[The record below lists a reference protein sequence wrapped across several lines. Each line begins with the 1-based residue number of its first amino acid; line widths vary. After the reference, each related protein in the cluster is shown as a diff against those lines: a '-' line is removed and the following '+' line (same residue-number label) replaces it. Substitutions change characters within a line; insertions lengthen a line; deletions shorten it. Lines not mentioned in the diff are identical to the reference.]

1 MDFKTEYEKR
11 YNYVQNM
18 LESFLPEEEG
28 HQKIMFEA
36 MNYSIRV
43 GGKRL
48 RPIFV
53 YELYRIFQL
62 KAGMKEED
70 IDFARIEPFMAAIEM
85 IHTYSLVHDDLP
97 AMDNDDLRRG
107 HPTTHKKFGHAMG
120 ILAGDSLLNY
130 AMETACKAFAD
141 GVYGSEQVYDDLA
154 DEEWNRRVA
163 QAMKVFFTRSGVY
176 GMIGGQTVDVLKN
189 GENLSEDE
197 IEFIYQLKTCA
208 LISASILA
216 GAILGGAKTR
226 DVEVLEPLGYYIGM
240 AFQIKDDILD
250 ITADEAVLGKPVGS
264 DERNGKVTYVTLHG
278 MKGAE
283 EKVREYTDK
292 AAEIAKSLG
301 DSEFL
306 TELILSLLERNK

>member
-1 MDFKTEYEKR
+1 MDFNKEFEKR
-11 YNYVQNM
+11 YDYVQNV
-18 LESFLPEEEG
+18 LENFLPEEEG
-28 HQKIMFEA
+28 YQKTMFEA

-62 KAGMKEED
+62 KAGINEAD
-70 IDFARIEPFMAAIEM
+70 IDFSRIEPFMAAIEM

-130 AMETACKAFAD
+130 AMETACKAFAE
-141 GVYGSEQVYDDLA
+141 GVYGEEATYDDVS
-154 DEEWNRRVA
+154 DEVWNRRVA
-163 QAMKVFFTRSGVY
+163 GAMKVFFTRSGVY
-176 GMIGGQTVDVLKN
+176 GMIGGQTVDVQKN

-216 GAILGGAKTR
+216 GAILGGAGTK
-226 DVEVLEPLGYYIGM
+226 DIEALEPLGYYIGM

-283 EKVREYTDK
+283 EKVKEYTDK
-292 AAEIAKSLG
+292 AADIAAGLG

-306 TELILSLLERNK
+306 KELILSLLSRNK